1 MQDSQI
7 LSLDKFLANAHEWV
21 DQLNAA
27 SGRVILTKNDNAV
40 AVVQSIKEHQR
51 LLDALMMLKLIVQ
64 SEKDIQAG
72 NVRKQKQVFKKL
84 HQRLESKIE

>member
-1 MQDSQI
+1 MGDPARI
-7 LSLDKFLANAHEWV
+7 VEGKNRPTAATPTVVLAA
-21 DQLNAA
+21 
-27 SGRVILTKNDNAV
+27 KNDNAV

-72 NVRKQKQVFKKL
+72 NVCKQKQIFKKL
-84 HQRLESKIE
+84 HR